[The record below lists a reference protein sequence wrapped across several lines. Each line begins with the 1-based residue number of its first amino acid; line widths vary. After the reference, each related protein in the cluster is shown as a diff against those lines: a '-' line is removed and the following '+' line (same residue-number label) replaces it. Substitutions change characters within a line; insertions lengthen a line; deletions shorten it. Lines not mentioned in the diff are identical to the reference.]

1 MHSPDYPTTEFPERT
16 PHTLDPGTHCP
27 PALHAVILCGGSGT
41 RLWPLSRQQ
50 APKQFVPL
58 MGGKSL
64 LTLTAERLQPLLAGN
79 PSTTLSLLTAAEH
92 RFMAREAIAAAGLRA
107 SLILEPQGRNT
118 APAIV
123 AAALRVQESHGPES
137 LLLVVPADNFIPDR
151 AAFARAVGAGI
162 GQALEDHW
170 VIAGVLPSFPATGY
184 GYIALAPADADQ
196 ARQCGLHPQ
205 RAYPVERFVEK
216 PALEQAQHMLLEGRY
231 FWNAGIFLV
240 KAGVAIAS
248 ATEHCP
254 GMVETL
260 AACLERSPSTPDGD
274 LALDASFAQAQN
286 ISIDYAVLERHSRV
300 AMVPFA
306 GAWSDVGSWTSV
318 AELTTTP
325 DARGNRIHG
334 KAQALCGSTRNY
346 VYAPDRLV
354 VTVGVEDLLIV
365 DTPDAVLVAH
375 QDAAEKVKEAVGE
388 LDRASIAQA
397 RAHRRVARPWGS
409 YDAIDAGERFLVKR
423 ITVNPGAAL
432 SLQLHHHRAE
442 HWIVVRGTARVT
454 RGEEIF
460 LISENQSTYIPLGV
474 RHRLENPGKLPL
486 EMIEVQSGSYL
497 DEDDIVRFSDHYGR
511 A

>member
-1 MHSPDYPTTEFPERT
+1 VPV
-16 PHTLDPGTHCP
+16 
-27 PALHAVILCGGSGT
+27 LHPVILCGGSGT
-41 RLWPLSRQQ
+41 RLWPLSRQHS
-50 APKQFVPL
+50 PKQFVPL
-58 MGGKSL
+58 IGGKSL
-64 LTLTAERLQPLLAGN
+64 LTLTAERLRPLLEEHAAPRLTRVN
-79 PSTTLSLLTAAEH
+79 SADHLRLPSVEHAPPRLTLVTAADH
-92 RFMAREAIAAAGLRA
+92 RFMAREAVAAAGLEA

-123 AAALRVQESHGPES
+123 AAALQLQARFGPES

-151 AAFARAVGAGI
+151 EAFARAVRAGI
-162 GQALEDHW
+162 AQAREGNW
-170 VIAGVLPSFPATGY
+170 VIAGVLPSYPATGY
-184 GYIALAPADADQ
+184 GYIALKPPDAES
-196 ARQCGLHPQ
+196 ARQAGLHPA

-216 PALEQAQHMLLEGRY
+216 PAPDEAERMLLEGCY

-248 ATEHCP
+248 AAELCP
-254 GMVETL
+254 GMVNTL
-260 AACLERSPSTPDGD
+260 TACLGRSVPNSDGD
-274 LALDASFAQAQN
+274 LALDPSFGEAQN
-286 ISIDYAVLERHSRV
+286 ISIDYAVLEKHPRV

-318 AELTTTP
+318 AELTTVP
-325 DARGNRIHG
+325 DARHNRLHG
-334 KAQALCGSTRNY
+334 KAQTLCGSERNY

-365 DTPDAVLVAH
+365 DTPDALLVAH
-375 QDAAEKVKEAVGE
+375 QTAAEKVKEAVSE
-388 LDRASIAQA
+388 LDRAGIAQA

-432 SLQLHHHRAE
+432 SLQMHHHRAE

-454 RGEEIF
+454 RGEEVF
-460 LISENQSTYIPLGV
+460 LVSENQSTYIPVGV

-497 DEDDIVRFSDHYGR
+497 QEDDIVRFSDQYGR